1 MFAWLDRLL
10 RATVDVRASP
20 WAPLVLCQ
28 LLFGSLFGLAM
39 GSLGPWDVNRL
50 WYMAFAATKVPLLL
64 LMALLLSLPCFY
76 IMNALGGVH
85 ADFSRALRCILT
97 AQASLTIVLASL
109 APFTLFWYASTNHY
123 QAAILFNGLLFAV
136 ASVAAQLRLRT
147 LYRPLI
153 ASNER
158 HRLLLR
164 LWLVVYVFVA
174 TQLAWVCRPFVGA
187 PDTPAQFFRPE
198 SWGNAY
204 VAIWNL
210 LRSVVWRS

>member
-1 MFAWLDRLL
+1 MGSFGSWDLNRLL
-10 RATVDVRASP
+10 
-20 WAPLVLCQ
+20 
-28 LLFGSLFGLAM
+28 
-39 GSLGPWDVNRL
+39 
-50 WYMAFAATKVPLLL
+50 YMAFAAIKVPLLL
-64 LMALLLSLPCFY
+64 LTALLLSLPCFY
-76 IMNALGGVH
+76 IMNALAGVH
-85 ADFSRALRCILT
+85 EDFPRAMRGILT
-97 AQASLTIVLASL
+97 AQATLTIVLASL
-109 APFTLFWYASTNHY
+109 APFTLFWYASTDNY

-136 ASVAAQLRLRT
+136 ASVAAQVRLRV

-153 ASNER
+153 EANAR

-164 LWLVVYVFVA
+164 LWLIIYVFVA

-210 LRSVVWRS
+210 LRSVLLRP